1 VTGDCVACASG
12 KFAAEGSSVC
22 MNCAA
27 GKYFAATDGATAA
40 ECTSCGTNANSA
52 PASIIHTACSCNAG
66 YYGAALTQA
75 GASMNC
81 AVMIR
86 SVQCCMLAAGV
97 EVVSV
102 AFKLLLACSDP
113 AAARVYATPSRHVVP
128 ASFAPPLVLW

>member
-1 VTGDCVACASG
+1 MACASG

-27 GKYFAATDGATAA
+27 GKYFAATGGATAA

-66 YYGAALTQA
+66 YHGAALTEA
-75 GASMNC
+75 GTSMTC

-102 AFKLLLACSDP
+102 AFQLLLACSDP
-113 AAARVYATPSRHVVP
+113 AVARVYATPSRHVVP
-128 ASFAPPLVLW
+128 ASFAPPLVL